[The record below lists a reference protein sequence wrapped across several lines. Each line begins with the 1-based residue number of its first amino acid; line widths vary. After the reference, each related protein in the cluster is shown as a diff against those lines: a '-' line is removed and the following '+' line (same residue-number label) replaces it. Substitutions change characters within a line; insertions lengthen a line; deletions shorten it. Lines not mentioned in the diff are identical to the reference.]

1 MGTLY
6 NNFVLENKLESVLAT
21 KLDLMSYLTPDYSLQ
36 AQPGMI
42 KKVHTYK
49 PTGSVEDLAQGNGNT
64 TSIDAGFIEREY
76 TVGITQG
83 RFPYYDEQAMTDPA
97 YVDAG
102 ITGLAEIMAN
112 DLTAKAIKEFG
123 HAILAK
129 TTTNFALA
137 DVIDAI
143 ALYPYEEEAG
153 LFMLVGMKAKAAIR
167 KQLKDELKYVE
178 DFARKGYIGS
188 LMGIPVFESK
198 AVPDECA
205 FIATRDA
212 VTAFIKKG
220 VESEQER
227 IPNTRQNI
235 VYMRKCM
242 VVALTNANKVVMM
255 GPAQTTAVTCVP
267 DKSSANITGAAD
279 TGAVVY
285 AFQED
290 GTFIGSA
297 TASSNTYTISASEV
311 ASGWTAGTSKV
322 YVVVEEAGKCNEYKE
337 ATVQA

>member
-6 NNFVLENKLESVLAT
+6 SNFVLENKLESVLET
-21 KLDLMSYLTPDYSLQ
+21 KLDLMNYLTPDYSLQ
-36 AQPGMI
+36 ANPGMI
-42 KKVHTYK
+42 KKIHTYK
-49 PTGSVEDLAQGNGNT
+49 PTGDVEDLTQGNGNT

-76 TVGITQG
+76 TVGTTQG
-83 RFPYYDEQAMTDPA
+83 RFPWYDEQAMQDPA

-102 ITGLAEIMAN
+102 VKGLAEKMAN
-112 DLTAKAIKEFG
+112 DLTKKAIAEFG
-123 HAILAK
+123 HATLAK
-129 TTTNFALA
+129 TTTNYALA
-137 DVIDAI
+137 DVIDAM
-143 ALYPYEEEAG
+143 AKYPYEEEAG

-188 LMGIPVFESK
+188 IMGMPVYESK
-198 AVPDECA
+198 AVPDDCA
-205 FIATRDA
+205 FIATREA

-227 IPNTRQNI
+227 VPNTRQNI
-235 VYMRKCM
+235 LYMRKYM
-242 VVALTNANKVVMM
+242 VVALTDATRVIMM
-255 GPAQTTAVTCVP
+255 GPAQTTTVTCVA
-267 DKSSANITGAAD
+267 DKSDATITGAAD

-285 AFQED
+285 AFQAD
-290 GTFIGSA
+290 GTYIGKA
-297 TASSNTYTISASEV
+297 TASSNAYSISASAV

-322 YVVVEEAGKCNEYKE
+322 FVVVEEAGKANEYKE

>member
-6 NNFVLENKLESVLAT
+6 SNFVLENKLESVLAT
-21 KLDLMSYLTPDYSLQ
+21 KLDLMNYLTPDYSLQ
-36 AQPGMI
+36 ANPGMI
-42 KKVHTYK
+42 KKIHTYK
-49 PTGSVEDLAQGNGNT
+49 PTGDVEDLTQGNGNT

-76 TVGITQG
+76 TVGTTQG
-83 RFPYYDEQAMTDPA
+83 RFPWYDEQAMQDPA

-102 ITGLAEIMAN
+102 VKGLAEKMAN
-112 DLTAKAIKEFG
+112 DLTKKAIAEFG
-123 HAILAK
+123 HATLAK
-129 TTTNFALA
+129 TTTNYALA
-137 DVIDAI
+137 DVIDAM
-143 ALYPYEEEAG
+143 AKYPYEEEAG

-188 LMGIPVFESK
+188 IMGMPVYESK
-198 AVPDECA
+198 AVPDDCA
-205 FIATRDA
+205 FIATKEA

-227 IPNTRQNI
+227 VPNTRQNI
-235 VYMRKCM
+235 LYMRKYM
-242 VVALTNANKVVMM
+242 VVALTDATRVIMM
-255 GPAQTTAVTCVP
+255 GPAQTTTVTCVA
-267 DKSSANITGAAD
+267 DKSDATITGAAD

-285 AFQED
+285 AFQAD
-290 GTFIGSA
+290 GTYIGKA
-297 TASSNTYTISASEV
+297 TASSNAYSISASAV

-322 YVVVEEAGKCNEYKE
+322 FVVVEEAGKANEYKE

>member
-6 NNFVLENKLESVLAT
+6 NNFVLENKLESVLTT
-21 KLDLMSYLTPDYSLQ
+21 KLNLLNYLTPDYSLQ

-49 PTGSVEDLAQGNGNT
+49 PTGSVEDLTQGNGNT
-64 TSIDAGFIEREY
+64 QSIDAGFIERVY
-76 TVGITQG
+76 TVGVTQG
-83 RFPYYDEQAMTDPA
+83 RFPWYDEQEMTDPA

-102 ITGLAEIMAN
+102 IKGLAEIMAN
-112 DLTAKAIKEFG
+112 DLTTKAIKEFG

-137 DVIDAI
+137 DIIDAM

-153 LFMLVGMKAKAAIR
+153 LFMLVGLKAKAALR

-178 DFARKGYIGS
+178 DFARKGYIGHI
-188 LMGIPVFESK
+188 MGMPVYESK
-198 AVPDECA
+198 AVPDDCA
-205 FIATRDA
+205 FIATKEA

-227 IPNTRQNI
+227 DANTRKNTL
-235 VYMRKCM
+235 YARKCM
-242 VVALTNANKVVMM
+242 VVALTDATRVVMM
-255 GPAQTTAVTCVP
+255 GPAQTTTVTCVA
-267 DKSSANITGAAD
+267 DKSDATITGAAD

-285 AFQED
+285 AFQAD

-297 TASSNTYTISASEV
+297 TASSNAYSISASAV

-322 YVVVEEAGKCNEYKE
+322 YVVVEEAGKANEYKE

>member
-6 NNFVLENKLESVLAT
+6 SNFVLENKFESVLKT
-21 KLDLMSYLTPDYSLQ
+21 KLDLMNYLTADYSLQ
-36 AQPGMI
+36 ANPGMI

-49 PTGSVEDLAQGNGNT
+49 PTGSVEDLSQGNGNT
-64 TSIDAGFIEREY
+64 QSIDAGFLEREY
-76 TVGITQG
+76 TVGVTQG

-102 ITGLAEIMAN
+102 IKGLAEIMAN
-112 DLTAKAIKEFG
+112 DLTSKAIAEFG

-137 DVIDAI
+137 DIIDAM

-188 LMGIPVFESK
+188 IMGMPVYESK
-198 AVPDECA
+198 AVPEDCA

-227 IPNTRQNI
+227 VPNTRQNI
-235 VYMRKCM
+235 VYLRKCM

-255 GPAQTTAVTCVP
+255 GPAQSTTVTCVA
-267 DKSSANITGAAD
+267 DKSDATVTGAAD
-279 TGAVVY
+279 TGAIVY
-285 AFQED
+285 AFQAD
-290 GTFIGSA
+290 GTFIGKA
-297 TASSNTYTISASEV
+297 TASSNAYSISASAV

-322 YVVVEEAGKCNEYKE
+322 YVVVEKAGKCNEYKE

>member
-6 NNFVLENKLESVLAT
+6 DNFVLENKFESVLAT
-21 KLDLMSYLTPDYSLQ
+21 KLDLMNYLTPDYSLQ
-36 AQPGMI
+36 AAPGMI

-49 PTGSVEDLAQGNGNT
+49 PTGAVEDLSQGNGNT
-64 TSIDAGFIEREY
+64 QSIDAGFIERDY
-76 TVGITQG
+76 TVGVTQG

-102 ITGLAEIMAN
+102 IKGLAEIMAN
-112 DLTAKAIKEFG
+112 DLTTKAIKEFG
-123 HAILAK
+123 HAILSKA
-129 TTTNFALA
+129 TTNFALA
-137 DVIDAI
+137 DVIDAM
-143 ALYPYEEEAG
+143 AKYPYEEEAG
-153 LFMLVGMKAKAAIR
+153 LFMLVGLKAKAAIR

-188 LMGIPVFESK
+188 IMGMPVYESK
-198 AVPDECA
+198 AVPEDCA
-205 FIATRDA
+205 FIATKDA

-227 IPNTRQNI
+227 DANTRKNT
-235 VYMRKCM
+235 VYLRKCM
-242 VVALTNANKVVMM
+242 VVALTDATKVIMM
-255 GPAQTTAVTCVP
+255 GPAQTTTVTCVA
-267 DKSSANITGAAD
+267 DKSDATITGAAD

-285 AFQED
+285 AYQAD
-290 GTFIGSA
+290 GTYIGKA
-297 TASSNTYTISASEV
+297 TASSNAYSISASAV
-311 ASGWTAGTSKV
+311 ASSWTAGTSKV